1 MNGEAI
7 EKRLFDLAMSFND
20 AHLHVDGGVYYREL
34 RPMRKNSSSYKEDI
48 IVAFKTGNG
57 EDIQSGTCLLNVYIP
72 DIQANSGMFY
82 KNKERCI
89 EVANILEQFH
99 KFANENADI
108 YFKQDGMIYTIA
120 EESIKQHFVSLQMNF
135 KVLNENY

>member
-7 EKRLFDLAMSFND
+7 EKKLYDLAKSFND
-20 AHLHVDGGVYYREL
+20 EYLHVGGGVYYREL
-34 RPMRKNSSSYKEDI
+34 RPMQKNASSYKEDI
-48 IVAFKTGNG
+48 VIAFKTGDGSDVQN
-57 EDIQSGTCLLNVYIP
+57 GTCLLNVYIS
-72 DIQANSGMFY
+72 DIQASSGMYY

-89 EVANILEQFH
+89 EVAEMLEQFL

-108 YFKQDGMIYTIA
+108 YFKQDGMIYTIS